1 MEGVHNH
8 FPQKQI
14 IKEIADFTLDWS
26 IITEANDKLMNKVKD
41 IFAHYSPLINY
52 LESKL
57 LLVPN
62 IANIKVFTKDFLTLK
77 SLCQDIL
84 SIN

>member
-1 MEGVHNH
+1 MTQGFHPH

-14 IKEIADFTLDWS
+14 LNEIADFSLDWS
-26 IITEANDKLMNKVKD
+26 KIIEAKDKLWNKVKD
-41 IFAHYSPLINY
+41 IFDHYSSFIGY

-62 IANIKVFTKDFLTLK
+62 IGNIKLFTKDFLALK
-77 SLCQDIL
+77 SLC
-84 SIN
+84 